1 MGYTQNLKNNFLIAM
16 PTMADPSFFRSV
28 TYLCDHNADGAM
40 GIIINRPLDTTLS
53 EIALQIGVKS
63 TAIKPECNKIL
74 IFDGGP
80 VCHDRG
86 YILHT
91 PHGDWQSSLKISDD
105 ITLTTSQDI
114 LEAIISGDT
123 RAPLKYII
131 ALGYAGW
138 AEGQLEYEIT
148 ENAWLSGP
156 SDNTILFD
164 SPVSERWSSSAH
176 LLGFDMSNLS
186 NDVGHA

>member
-1 MGYTQNLKNNFLIAM
+1 M

-40 GIIINRPLDTTLS
+40 GIIINRPLDIYLS
-53 EIALQIGVKS
+53 EIALQIGVEPN
-63 TAIKPECNKIL
+63 AIISECNAIP
-74 IFDGGP
+74 IYDGGP
-80 VCHDRG
+80 VNHDRG

-91 PHGDWQSSLKISDD
+91 PHGEWQSSIKISDD
-105 ITLTTSQDI
+105 VSLTTSQDI
-114 LEAIISGDT
+114 LEAIISGDAH
-123 RAPLKYII
+123 APTKYII

-138 AEGQLEYEIT
+138 SEGQLEYEIT

-156 SDNTILFD
+156 SNNTILFD
-164 SPVSERWSSSAH
+164 SPVSERWASSAH